1 MKYQNPQ
8 TVTSPQDLIKN
19 IQVIFDGGDGLN
31 GTQGYSIAILEDHE
45 GNLSIGMRW
54 NVSHREYDDTDKC
67 NNVTEC
73 VGNPQSR
80 GYSTWFIL
88 PKDECFSIN
97 FNDSLEKLKELEG

>member
-1 MKYQNPQ
+1 MKYKNPQ
-8 TVTSPQDLIKN
+8 TVASPQDLIKN
-19 IQVIFDGGDGLN
+19 VQVIFDGGDGLN

-45 GNLSIGMRW
+45 GKFSIGMRW
-54 NVSHREYDDTDKC
+54 NVSHRECDDTDKS

-88 PKDECFSIN
+88 PKDDIFLTNIN
-97 FNDSLEKLKELEG
+97 NALKKLNEKR